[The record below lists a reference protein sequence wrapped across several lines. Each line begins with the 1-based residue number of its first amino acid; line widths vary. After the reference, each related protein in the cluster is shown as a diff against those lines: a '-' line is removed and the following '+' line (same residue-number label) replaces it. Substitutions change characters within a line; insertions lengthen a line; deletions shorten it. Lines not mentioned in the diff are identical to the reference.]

1 MQIVFNTL
9 FWEDMLR
16 GALPPL
22 MSVSHACDSVPNG
35 SQCSAARWDVLQ
47 FQQFLFRS
55 FLTFRTSRVAFEKT
69 GPFLVA
75 CFILTKE
82 LFPFI
87 CVSYMF
93 TLYLTLPKRKTILNV
108 LSLLFSKV
116 SVSFVL
122 RWGRSRDRVPLCGEL
137 PYCLWQPHYRWRHL
151 SLFAL
156 LFKSD

>member
-9 FWEDMLR
+9 YWTDMLR
-16 GALPPL
+16 EALPPL
-22 MSVSHACDSVPNG
+22 MSARHAAGTRFPTAASVQQHAGMFCDSNN
-35 SQCSAARWDVLQ
+35 SCSGPFWTSDLARCFW
-47 FQQFLFRS
+47 
-55 FLTFRTSRVAFEKT
+55 KT

-116 SVSFVL
+116 SASFVL